1 MVPTYSP
8 SVTAI
13 VDDALIQ
20 EALLKLGATKL
31 AELTP
36 GGQKVVLHVTRGDD
50 ELVMKVVAIR
60 PSTPNTLK
68 RAEREVAALAR
79 MSSPH
84 VVRVASELV
93 ELGTPVAGAAWLEEL
108 LDGDDLTAGLT
119 TQWSWTDAAKLGIE
133 VGRGLGAGHAQG
145 VVHRDL
151 SSNNV
156 RRLSNGDF
164 KVMDFGFA
172 RHTLLSGITVAGQ
185 PGTPGFLSPEH
196 LNGYSGGPTPASDVF
211 CVGIL
216 MFGAL
221 TNQWPFPWNGDDAD
235 YVRRLSANQMT
246 PLGVLRPDL
255 KADQLAFMTRCM
267 HRQPARRFLDG
278 DRMADAL
285 AGVSE

>member
-1 MVPTYSP
+1 M
-8 SVTAI
+8 TAT

-20 EALLKLGATKL
+20 EALSNLGATQV
-31 AELTP
+31 AELKP
-36 GGQKVVLHVTRGDD
+36 GGQKVVLHVRRGSD

-60 PSTPNTLK
+60 SSAPDTLK
-68 RAEREVAALAR
+68 RAEREVAVLAK
-79 MSSPH
+79 MNSPH
-84 VVRVASELV
+84 VVRVESELV
-93 ELGTPVAGAAWLEEL
+93 ELGTPVTGAAWLEEL
-108 LDGDDLTAGLT
+108 LDGDDLTTCLT
-119 TQWSWTDAAKLGIE
+119 TNWSWADAAKLGIE
-133 VGRGLGAGHAQG
+133 VGRGLGAGHTQG

-196 LNGYSGGPTPASDVF
+196 LHGYSGGPTPASDVF

-221 TNQWPFPWNGDDAD
+221 ANQWPIPWTGDNAD

-255 KADQLAFMTRCM
+255 RGDQLAFMARCM
-267 HRQPARRFLDG
+267 HPQPARRFLDG
-278 DRMADAL
+278 NRLADAL
-285 AGVSE
+285 TGVPA